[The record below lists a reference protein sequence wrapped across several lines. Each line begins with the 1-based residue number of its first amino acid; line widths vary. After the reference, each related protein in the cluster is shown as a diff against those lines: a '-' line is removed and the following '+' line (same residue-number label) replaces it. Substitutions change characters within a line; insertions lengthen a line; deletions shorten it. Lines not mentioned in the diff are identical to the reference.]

1 MHLAEE
7 AAILFSYPSPSSEL
21 LPSTLMFIFSAFFL
35 FFRSLFYS
43 RLSLATEILVLRQQ
57 LLVLNRTVKR
67 PKLRRRDR
75 LFLVFLSRLWKD
87 WRDVLIIVKPDT
99 VIKWHREG
107 FRLYWRWKSK
117 TPIGRPPIDKE
128 IRELIRRISRENL
141 LWGVPRIQ
149 SELRL
154 LGFNVMEKT
163 VAKYR
168 VKRAK
173 PPSQTWKTFLANHVN
188 QIAAIDFFT
197 IPTINFRVLYC
208 FIVLLHGRRK
218 IVHFNVTANPT
229 AHWAAQQ
236 IIEAF
241 PEETAPRFLLRD
253 RDSIYGAE
261 FQSRVKG
268 MRIDEVV
275 TAPHSPFQNP
285 YAERVIGSIRRE
297 CLDHL
302 IVLNEDHLR
311 RILRSYFNYYHD
323 SRPHQSL
330 ERNSPIPREI
340 EPPSQG
346 KINAIPQV
354 GGLHHRY
361 RRAA

>member
-1 MHLAEE
+1 MS
-7 AAILFSYPSPSSEL
+7 IF
-21 LPSTLMFIFSAFFL
+21 STLFL
-35 FFRSLFYS
+35 FFRSLFAS
-43 RLSLATEILVLRQQ
+43 RISLATEILVLRQQ

-67 PKLRRRDR
+67 PKLRWRDR
-75 LFLVFLSRLWKD
+75 LFWVCLSRLWKD
-87 WRDVLIIVKPDT
+87 WREALIIVNPET

-107 FRLYWRWKSK
+107 FSLYWRWKSK

-128 IRELIRRISRENL
+128 IRELIRRISRENP
-141 LWGVPRIQ
+141 LWGAPRIQ

-154 LGFNVMEKT
+154 LGFNITEKT

-173 PPSQTWKTFLANHVN
+173 PPSQTWKTFLANHAN
-188 QIAAIDFFT
+188 QIAAVDFFT
-197 IPTINFRVLYC
+197 ISTINFRVLYC

-229 AHWAAQQ
+229 AEWTARQ

-241 PEETAPRFLLRD
+241 PDDTAPRYLLRD
-253 RDSIYGAE
+253 RDSIYEVE
-261 FQSRVKG
+261 FRSRVKG
-268 MRIDEVV
+268 MQIEEVV

-302 IVLNEDHLR
+302 ILINEDHLR
-311 RILRSYFNYYHD
+311 RILRDYFKYYHD

-330 ERNSPIPREI
+330 ERNSPAPREI
-340 EPPSQG
+340 EPSSQG
-346 KINAIPQV
+346 KVIAIPQV